1 MAKLTVSPKLR
12 QKRPT
17 SPPMKATG
25 KKIAMSETVVATTA
39 STISFDPVTA
49 ASQGE
54 RFSSSMWRKMFSS
67 TMIAS
72 SITMPVETER
82 PSIVTLFSVN
92 PAHRMAKKVAMIE
105 VGMET
110 AAMSAGRQFRHPR
123 KTHTIRL
130 ARRAP
135 RMRWCCTSPSARLM
149 KRDWSRTT
157 SIVTSGGSV
166 ARRSPSRVLTR
177 STTATV
183 LVPDCFRTRSDTALF
198 PSRRDS
204 VRGSSSASRTWATS
218 RTRTGPRAVSA
229 TTMVSKS
236 ATAATRPRVRRPSS
250 RPSPVRRPPG
260 TSTFCRASAVWNC
273 WIDSP

>member
-1 MAKLTVSPKLR
+1 MAKVTVSPKLR

-25 KKIAMSETVVATTA
+25 KKIAISETVVATTA

-54 RFSSSMWRKMFSS
+54 RFSSSMCRKMFSS

-72 SITMPVETER
+72 SITMPVETDR
-82 PSIVTLFSVN
+82 PSIVMLFSVK
-92 PAHRMAKKVAMIE
+92 PAHRMAKKVAMID
-105 VGMET
+105 VGMDT

-123 KTHTIRL
+123 NTQTMRL

-135 RMRWCCTSPSARLM
+135 RTRWCWTSPSARLM

-157 SIVTSGGSV
+157 SMVTSGGSACRTSV
-166 ARRSPSRVLTR
+166 RRAFTR

-183 LVPDCFRTRSDTALF
+183 LVPDCLRTRSATAF
-198 PSRRDS
+198 WPSSRDK
-204 VRGSSSASRTWATS
+204 VRGSSSASRTAAMS
-218 RTRTGPRAVSA
+218 RIRTGPRAVSA
-229 TTMVSKS
+229 TTIVSKS
-236 ATAATRPRVRRPSS
+236 ATAVTRPSVRSPSS
-250 RPSPVRRPPG
+250 RPAPVRRPPG
-260 TSTFCRASAVWNC
+260 TSTFWRASAVWTC